1 MMTRF
6 LRSSLLVGALLF
18 SSGCDGF
25 GDFVDDPLGDFEL
38 QLQITDAEVDLG
50 TALRVAVG
58 PDQPAAV
65 RSTIPSNLNVQTI
78 NQLQSISLDPSF
90 FTFTAPAGRSGP
102 GAPSGTI
109 GVALFVDGYPVP
121 GAAPLV
127 ITITDGAVTGLSTTR
142 IAQATSTL
150 TPAEITALVNRI
162 PEGQRPTLAD
172 YQSLT
177 ITEVIEQ
184 IRASLSGSSIP
195 YTLAVE
201 ILSSTNPD
209 APLTGDL
216 QLSRLNVS
224 AIVTP

>member
-1 MMTRF
+1 MRP
-6 LRSSLLVGALLF
+6 S
-18 SSGCDGF
+18 
-25 GDFVDDPLGDFEL
+25 
-38 QLQITDAEVDLG
+38 
-50 TALRVAVG
+50 
-58 PDQPAAV
+58 
-65 RSTIPSNLNVQTI
+65 IPSNLNVQTI
-78 NQLQSISLDPSF
+78 NQLQSLSLEPVVLHVHRACWSF
-90 FTFTAPAGRSGP
+90 GP
-102 GAPSGTI
+102 RGASGTI
-109 GVALFVDGYPVP
+109 GIALFVDGYPVP

-150 TPAEITALVNRI
+150 TPAEITHSSTASPKVSGR
-162 PEGQRPTLAD
+162 RWPTTSRLR
-172 YQSLT
+172 SPS
-177 ITEVIEQ
+177 IEQ

-201 ILSSTNPD
+201 ILSSTKPD